1 MISRADFGLYCLTV
15 EALHFKQRV
24 LDLVEI
30 YLRKQQ
36 TNPLV
41 LSFIPILLTLSQ
53 SSAPAEKSLAEKAKA
68 ILLRRFGNAV
78 EVPVIEDV
86 EAAKKT
92 LEAIHNTARRTS
104 SKEVGKACSNVSIF
118 MAKAFNLSQSE
129 GAASAVTEIYR
140 ASLKD
145 FLSRKTSKLSPTFF
159 QAYLERQPL
168 QAWALR
174 DDILRYARGD
184 AVNDFHY
191 LSALNLLSAV
201 AKQFSNVV
209 KAGEKESVEAYV
221 EDCRKVLYEALETKG
236 SAAGSWNAP
245 RVKEVIKACLQM
257 ARLSQVVFDTPQK
270 LAQAWSVE
278 DLRNIDLTLRQTER
292 LANNGSV
299 FTLLG
304 QFLLLVDPQ
313 AKEAQAA
320 KKQQKQADK
329 KRKLSEVA
337 STVDESVTATKK
349 GKKAGGAV
357 KKQSG
362 TEDGTPK
369 KKQKKV
375 AKKE

>member
-1 MISRADFGLYCLTV
+1 M
-15 EALHFKQRV
+15 HFKQRV

-30 YLRKQQ
+30 YLRKQPS
-36 TNPLV
+36 NPLV
-41 LSFIPILLTLSQ
+41 FSFIPILLTLSQ

-68 ILLRRFGNAV
+68 ILLRRFDKSA

-86 EAAKKT
+86 ESAKKT
-92 LEAIHNTARRTS
+92 LETIHNTARRTS

-118 MAKAFNLSQSE
+118 MAKAFNQSQSE
-129 GAASAVTEIYR
+129 GAAAAVIETYR

-221 EDCRKVLYEALETKG
+221 ADCRKVLYEALETKG
-236 SAAGSWNAP
+236 SATGSWNAP

-257 ARLSQVVFDTPQK
+257 ARFSQVVFDTPEK

-292 LANNGSV
+292 LANNVSV

-304 QFLLLVDPQ
+304 QFLLLVDPK

-329 KRKLSEVA
+329 KRKLSEVV
-337 STVDESVTATKK
+337 SVDESVAATKK
-349 GKKAGGAV
+349 GKKAAPA
-357 KKQSG
+357 KKQSE
-362 TEDGTPK
+362 TEEGTPK
-369 KKQKKV
+369 KKKKV
-375 AKKE
+375 SKKE